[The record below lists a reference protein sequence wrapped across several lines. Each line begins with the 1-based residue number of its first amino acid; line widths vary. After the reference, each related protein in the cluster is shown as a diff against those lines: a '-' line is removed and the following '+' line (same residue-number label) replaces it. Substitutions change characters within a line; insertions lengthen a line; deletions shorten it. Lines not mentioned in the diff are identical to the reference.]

1 MRKGK
6 TVFGIVLV
14 TLVISMSGCA
24 KSKVSG
30 AAWVTR
36 GNGSSDPLR
45 GLEVAVCKTD
55 LLGDLR
61 QVIETG
67 MKASKEE
74 YPTIKNDFY
83 HLPLAEMGET
93 VMKHAVATG
102 KADID
107 GKFTIPNVP
116 TGKYFLYAQL
126 QTSFSKIYWLV
137 PVKVGWSEVHIDLD
151 NSNAAA
157 IYNKN
162 DDE

>member
-6 TVFGIVLV
+6 TIFGIVLIA
-14 TLVISMSGCA
+14 LVITVSGCA
-24 KSKVSG
+24 KPKVSG

-36 GNGSSDPLR
+36 GNGSSDQLR

-55 LLGDLR
+55 ILGDLQ
-61 QVIETG
+61 QVRDTG
-67 MKASKEE
+67 MKSSKEE
-74 YPTIKNDFY
+74 YPSLKSDFW
-83 HLPLAEMGET
+83 HLPLTQMGET
-93 VMKHAVATG
+93 AMKHAVATG

-107 GKFTIPNVP
+107 GKFSIPNVP
-116 TGKYFLYAQL
+116 TGKYFLYAQWE
-126 QTSFSKIYWLV
+126 TNFSKIYWLV

-157 IYNKN
+157 IYNKD